1 MLKRRLSVFIVIL
14 SLLLGACQ
22 GNQPP
27 ASPETP
33 GAYPYPV
40 EGGTTAG
47 QETAYPAPVEMPVY
61 PETPYPPPET
71 GGGGAVMPVEPV
83 YGTQPGDEN
92 LEVGSVFL
100 NLEES
105 DILLLE
111 SYPVQVKLV
120 LRGDLP
126 TPCNQL
132 RVKVSE
138 PDAQNR
144 IQVEVYSVV
153 DPNAI
158 CIQVIQPFEA
168 QIALGSFTS
177 GKFSVYVNGEYLGE
191 FTI

>member
-1 MLKRRLSVFIVIL
+1 MLKQRLLVFIVIL
-14 SLLLGACQ
+14 SFLMGACQ

-27 ASPETP
+27 ASPEMP

-40 EGGTTAG
+40 EGGAPAG
-47 QETAYPAPVEMPVY
+47 QETDYPLSEEMPVSQ
-61 PETPYPPPET
+61 ETPYPPPET
-71 GGGGAVMPVEPV
+71 GGSGSVLPVEPL
-83 YGTQPGDEN
+83 YGVQPGDAN

-100 NLEES
+100 NLAES

-144 IQVEVYSVV
+144 IQVEVYSVI
-153 DPNAI
+153 DPNVI
-158 CIQVIQPFEA
+158 CIQVIQPFET
-168 QIALGSFTS
+168 QITLGSFTS
-177 GKFSVYVNGEYLGE
+177 GKFTVYVNGEYLGE
-191 FTI
+191 FTL